1 LLPGFYQKMQQAL
14 ENQPAGIGA
23 ACCRYAMTDAVGNW
37 QGVSPSLHPVAGILP
52 RWLHTIGTQNPLNPP
67 AVVIRRSVYETLGGY
82 HPDLGF
88 TSDWEMY
95 KRIATNYR
103 WWYLPETLVCYRR
116 HGESA
121 TEYFAQT
128 QQQQAQILRAIAI
141 SQDYLPSHLR
151 DALTDRAKQN
161 YGLDGAQTFQP

>member
-1 LLPGFYQKMQQAL
+1 V
-14 ENQPAGIGA
+14 AGD
-23 ACCRYAMTDAVGNW
+23 YPT
-37 QGVSPSLHPVAGILP
+37 AGILP
-52 RWLHTIGTQNPLNPP
+52 RWLHTIATKNPLNPP
-67 AVVIRRSVYETLGGY
+67 AVVIRRAAYETLGGY
-82 HPDLGF
+82 HPDLGY

-128 QQQQAQILRAIAI
+128 QQQQAQILRAIEI
-141 SQDYLPSHLR
+141 SQTYLPSHLC
-151 DALTDRAKQN
+151 DGLTDRAIQN
-161 YGLDGAQTFQP
+161 YGLKRR